1 MKLDEIIAL
10 AKAGYKKKD
19 IDAIIASENEEK
31 TTSRE
36 NTTSQPAETSPV
48 EESAGEESASPA
60 EDEAPTEEDITGEA
74 LKEAYAEIESL
85 KKDLAKAQAANVNK
99 EVTENGEEDIKTV
112 EDMVRS
118 FM

>member
-1 MKLDEIIAL
+1 MKLDEMIAL

-19 IDAIIASENEEK
+19 IDAIIESENNA
-31 TTSRE
+31 SRE
-36 NTTSQPAETSPV
+36 DAKPSLNAETSPV
-48 EESAGEESASPA
+48 EESAGEESAPI
-60 EDEAPTEEDITGEA
+60 EDEAPTEEDITSEA
-74 LKEAYAEIESL
+74 LKNAYAEIESL

-99 EVTENGEEDIKTV
+99 EVTNNSEEDSKTI

>member
-19 IDAIIASENEEK
+19 IDAIIASNDNE
-31 TTSRE
+31 TSRD
-36 NTTSQPAETSPV
+36 NTTSQTTADDSAVESTTAEDSAPV
-48 EESAGEESASPA
+48 E
-60 EDEAPTEEDITGEA
+60 DAPTEEDITSEA
-74 LKEAYAEIESL
+74 LKDAYAEIESL

-99 EVTENGEEDIKTV
+99 EVSDNGDDDSKTV
-112 EDMVRS
+112 EDIVRS

>member
-1 MKLDEIIAL
+1 MKLDEMIAL

-19 IDAIIASENEEK
+19 IDAIIESENNA
-31 TTSRE
+31 SRE
-36 NTTSQPAETSPV
+36 ETKPSHDAETSPV
-48 EESAGEESASPA
+48 EESAGEESAPV
-60 EDEAPTEEDITGEA
+60 EDEAPTAEDITSEA
-74 LKEAYAEIESL
+74 LKNAYAEIESL

-99 EVTENGEEDIKTV
+99 EVTNDSEEDSKTI